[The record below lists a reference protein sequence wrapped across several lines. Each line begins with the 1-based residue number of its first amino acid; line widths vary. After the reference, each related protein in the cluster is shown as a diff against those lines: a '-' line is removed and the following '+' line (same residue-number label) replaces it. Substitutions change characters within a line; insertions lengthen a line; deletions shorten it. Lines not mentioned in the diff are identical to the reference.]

1 MISQITRNLTSM
13 ITLQSVPLATGL
25 LATALLTSIV
35 SAQNVGIGTT
45 TPKSKLSVNGSTASG
60 GMAIGDA
67 TYTSTTGT
75 VAPLNGAII
84 QGFTGIGT
92 KSPGWLLTAVNDQ
105 STAGNTSAV
114 ISLRQY
120 GSTHN
125 SAFEFFSA
133 NGTEAAPTNL
143 AAGERAGGVFFN
155 GRVNDTVTG
164 LSAVSANYRGNGT
177 TNLSDLEFGVSG
189 ASRMFLAPDG
199 KLGLDTA
206 FPLGRLHAVGDFN
219 TIVASGTNPRLN
231 LVDTRLGTVAT
242 APSWLIDN
250 DMDTFRISRQAD
262 LFTPGLTHFRVDNN
276 GTVGIGL
283 PALENPATPIQA
295 TLHVGGPRTT
305 LFATGARSYFYGGS
319 NLANDTITNA
329 NQSPSILTENAILTK
344 GFFIA
349 LNGTVTTSDSRF
361 KNVIGVSDSAKD
373 LGLLNQLQ
381 ITDYSY
387 IDKQASGAGVHKKVI
402 AQQVEEVLPA
412 AINKRTDFVPDIF
425 SKAVKVEPKEAG
437 CVLITMEKAHPL
449 KTGDTVRLF
458 DTENRPVDAK
468 VTATNGLS
476 FSVATTA
483 DLSKGAFIYGTEQSD
498 VRAVDYEAIAML
510 NVSATQELAKKSAA
524 QESKIAAL
532 EAEVASLKAANGK
545 LGALSN
551 EMEALKQAV
560 ASMRS
565 KDNEF
570 SKTVSITK

>member
-1 MISQITRNLTSM
+1 MKTRIDS
-13 ITLQSVPLATGL
+13 IVVAGL
-25 LATALLTSIV
+25 LAAALSTTVV

-60 GMAIGDA
+60 GIAVGDA

-92 KSPGWLLTAVNDQ
+92 KSPGWLLSVVNDQ
-105 STAGNTSAV
+105 STAGNTNGV

-120 GSTHN
+120 GSTHQ

-133 NGTEAAPTNL
+133 NGTEASPTPL
-143 AAGERAGGVFFN
+143 AAGERVGGVFFN
-155 GRVNDTVTG
+155 SQLSGAVTG
-164 LSAVSANYRGNGT
+164 LSAIASSYRGNGT
-177 TNLSDLEFGVSG
+177 SVLSDLEFAVSG

-231 LVDTRLGTVAT
+231 LVDTRLGTAAT

-262 LFTPGLTHFRVDNN
+262 LFTPGLTHFRVNNN

-283 PALENPATPIQA
+283 PGLENPATPIQA
-295 TLHVGGPRTT
+295 TLHVGGPRISM
-305 LFATGARSYFYGGS
+305 LASGPRSYFYGGS

-329 NQSPSILTENAILTK
+329 DQSSSILAESNIFTK
-344 GFFIA
+344 SFFIA

-373 LGLLNQLQ
+373 LGLLNKIQ

-387 IDKQASGAGVHKKVI
+387 IDKLSSGGGVHKKVI

-425 SKAVKVEPKEAG
+425 ANAAKVEPKEGG

-449 KTGDTVRLF
+449 KAGDSVRLF

-468 VTATNGLS
+468 VTATEGMS
-476 FSVATTA
+476 FSVATAA
-483 DLSKGAFIYGTEQSD
+483 DLSKGAFVYGTEQRD

-510 NVSATQELAKKSAA
+510 NVSATQELSRQMNAKDA
-524 QESKIAAL
+524 EIAAL
-532 EAEVASLKAANGK
+532 KAEVSNLKAQNDKFTALAERMESLEK
-545 LGALSN
+545 LVST
-551 EMEALKQAV
+551 QV
-560 ASMRS
+560 S
-565 KDNEF
+565 KDGGI
-570 SKTVSITK
+570 SVVLAK

>member
-1 MISQITRNLTSM
+1 MKTQYVSIQG
-13 ITLQSVPLATGL
+13 AAL
-25 LATALLTSIV
+25 LAAALLTSTA

-60 GMAIGDA
+60 GIAVGDA

-92 KSPGWLLTAVNDQ
+92 KSPGWLLSVVNDQ
-105 STAGNTSAV
+105 STAGNTNGV

-120 GSTHN
+120 GSTHQ

-133 NGTEAAPTNL
+133 NGTEAAPTSL
-143 AAGERAGGVFFN
+143 AAGERIGGVFFN
-155 GRVNDTVTG
+155 GHVNGAVTG
-164 LSAVSANYRGNGT
+164 LSAVSSKYRGDGT
-177 TNLSDLEFGVSG
+177 TTMSDLEFGVSG

-231 LVDTRLGTVAT
+231 LVDTRLGTAST

-262 LFTPGLTHFRVDNN
+262 LFTPGLTHFRVDSN

-283 PALENPATPIQA
+283 PALENPATPILA
-295 TLHVGGPRTT
+295 TLHVGGPRPT
-305 LFATGARSYFYGGS
+305 LLASGSRSYFYGGS
-319 NLANDTITNA
+319 NLASDTITNA
-329 NQSPSILTENAILTK
+329 NQSPSILTEGAILTR
-344 GFFIA
+344 GYFIA

-373 LGLLNQLQ
+373 LGLLNKIQ

-387 IDKQASGAGVHKKVI
+387 IDKLSSGGGVHKKVI

-425 SKAVKVEPKEAG
+425 GKAAKVEPEEG
-437 CVLITMEKAHPL
+437 GSVLITMEKAHPL
-449 KTGDTVRLF
+449 KSGDKVRLF
-458 DTENRPVDAK
+458 DTENRPVEAK
-468 VTATNGLS
+468 VTATDGPS

-483 DLSKGAFIYGTEQSD
+483 DLSKGVFVYGTEQSD

-510 NVSATQELAKKSAA
+510 NVSATQELAKSM
-524 QESKIAAL
+524 
-532 EAEVASLKAANGK
+532 EALKAENAGLRAQVADLKVANDK
-545 LGALSN
+545 LNALSS
-551 EMEALKQAV
+551 EMAELKQAV
-560 ASMRS
+560 AAMRS
-565 KDNEF
+565 MDEEPAR
-570 SKTVSITK
+570 TVSINR

>member
-1 MISQITRNLTSM
+1 MNTS
-13 ITLQSVPLATGL
+13 INFIRIAGL
-25 LATALLTSIV
+25 LTTALLTSVV

-60 GMAIGDA
+60 GIAVGDA

-75 VAPLNGAII
+75 VAPANGAII

-92 KSPGWLLTAVNDQ
+92 KAPGWLLSVVNDQ
-105 STAGNTSAV
+105 STAGNTNGV

-120 GSTHN
+120 GSTHS
-125 SAFEFFSA
+125 SAFEFFAA
-133 NGTEAAPTNL
+133 NGTAAAPTPL
-143 AAGERAGGVFFN
+143 AAGERIGGVFFN
-155 GRVNDTVTG
+155 SQLDGVPTG
-164 LSAVSANYRGNGT
+164 MSAVSSNYRGDGT
-177 TNLSDLEFGVSG
+177 TKLSDLEFGVSG

-199 KLGLDTA
+199 KLGIDTPD
-206 FPLGRLHAVGDFN
+206 PLGNLHVVGNFN
-219 TIVASGTNPRLN
+219 TVVASGTNPRLN
-231 LVDTRLGTVAT
+231 LVDTRLGTAAT

-283 PALENPATPIQA
+283 PALENPATQIQA

-305 LFATGARSYFYGGS
+305 LLASGARSYFYGGS

-373 LGLLNQLQ
+373 LGLLNQIQ

-387 IDKQASGAGVHKKVI
+387 IDKLSSGGRVHKKVI

-412 AINKRTDFVPDIF
+412 AINKRADFVPDIF
-425 SKAVKVEPKEAG
+425 AKAVKAESKEG
-437 CVLITMEKAHPL
+437 IVRVTMEKAHPL

-458 DTENRPVDAK
+458 DTENRPIDAK
-468 VTATNGLS
+468 VTAAEGLS

-483 DLSKGAFIYGTEQSD
+483 DLSKGAFVYGTEQRD

-510 NVSATQELAKKSAA
+510 NVSATQELAKSM
-524 QESKIAAL
+524 
-532 EAEVASLKAANGK
+532 EALKAENAGLRAQVADLK
-545 LGALSN
+545 LAKDKLNALSS
-551 EMEALKQAV
+551 EMAELKQAV
-560 ASMRS
+560 AAMRP
-565 KDNEF
+565 KDEGPTR
-570 SKTVSITK
+570 TVSITR

>member
-1 MISQITRNLTSM
+1 MKTTRF
-13 ITLQSVPLATGL
+13 IPVGILAAA
-25 LATALLTSIV
+25 LASPVAT
-35 SAQNVGIGTT
+35 AQNVGIGTT

-60 GMAIGDA
+60 GIAVGDA

-92 KSPGWLLTAVNDQ
+92 KSPGWLLSVVNDQ
-105 STAGNTSAV
+105 STAGNTNGV

-120 GSTHN
+120 GSTHQ

-133 NGTEAAPTNL
+133 NGTEAAPANL
-143 AAGERAGGVFFN
+143 ADGERIGGVFFN
-155 GRVNDTVTG
+155 GQVNGSVTG
-164 LSAVSANYRGNGT
+164 LSAVSSKYRGDGT
-177 TNLSDLEFGVSG
+177 TTMSDLEFGVSG

-231 LVDTRLGTVAT
+231 LVDTRLGTAAT

-262 LFTPGLTHFRVDNN
+262 VFTPGLTHFRVDSN

-283 PALENPATPIQA
+283 PGLENPATPIQA
-295 TLHVGGPRTT
+295 TLHVGGPRVT
-305 LFATGARSYFYGGS
+305 LLASGARSYFYGGS

-329 NQSPSILTENAILTK
+329 DQSPSILTENAILTK

-373 LGLLNQLQ
+373 LGLLNQIE

-387 IDKQASGAGVHKKVI
+387 IDKLSSGGRVHKKVI
-402 AQQVEEVLPA
+402 AQQVEEVLPS
-412 AINKRTDFVPDIF
+412 AINKRTDFVPDVF
-425 SKAVKVEPKEAG
+425 TKAVKVEAKEG
-437 CVLITMEKAHPL
+437 GSVLITMEKAHPL
-449 KTGDTVRLF
+449 KAGDKVRLF
-458 DTENRPVDAK
+458 DTENHPVDVK
-468 VTATNGLS
+468 VTATDGFS
-476 FSVATTA
+476 FTVATAA
-483 DLSKGAFIYGTEQSD
+483 DLGKGVFVYGTEQSD

-510 NVSATQELAKKSAA
+510 NVSATQELSRRMEAKDA
-524 QESKIAAL
+524 EIAAL
-532 EAEVASLKAANGK
+532 KAELSKLKEQNEKVAALAERMESLER
-545 LGALSN
+545 L
-551 EMEALKQAV
+551 
-560 ASMRS
+560 
-565 KDNEF
+565 
-570 SKTVSITK
+570 VSIQTSKGGNVSVVLAK

>member
-1 MISQITRNLTSM
+1 MRPQFHPYFYMIPHTKSLLN
-13 ITLQSVPLATGL
+13 AGL
-25 LATALLTSIV
+25 LTAALLTSVV

-60 GMAIGDA
+60 GMSIGDA
-67 TYTSTTGT
+67 TYTSTTGI

-92 KSPGWLLTAVNDQ
+92 RNPSWLLTAVNDQ
-105 STAGNTSAV
+105 STAGNTNGV

-143 AAGERAGGVFFN
+143 AAGERVGGVFFN
-155 GRVNDTVTG
+155 GRVNNAVTG
-164 LSAVSANYRGNGT
+164 LSAVSSNYRGNGT

-219 TIVASGTNPRLN
+219 TIVASGNNPRLN
-231 LVDTRLGTVAT
+231 LVDTSLGTADT
-242 APSWLIDN
+242 APAWLIDN
-250 DMDTFRISRQAD
+250 LSDTFRISRQANV
-262 LFTPGLTHFRVDNN
+262 FTPGFSHFRINN
-276 GTVGIGL
+276 DGTVGIGL
-283 PALENPATPIQA
+283 PGLENPATPIQA

-305 LFATGARSYFYGGS
+305 MLASGARSYFYGGS

-329 NQSPSILTENAILTK
+329 NQSSSILAESNILTK
-344 GFFIA
+344 SFFIA

-361 KNVIGVSDSAKD
+361 KNIIGVSDSAKD
-373 LGLLNQLQ
+373 LDRLNH
-381 ITDYSY
+381 IEVTDYTY
-387 IDKQASGAGVHKKVI
+387 IDKQASGERVHKKVI
-402 AQQVEEVLPA
+402 AQQVEQVLPA

-425 SKAVKVEPKEAG
+425 AKAAKVEPKENG

-458 DTENRPVDAK
+458 DIENRPLDAK
-468 VTATNGLS
+468 VTAADDLS
-476 FSVATTA
+476 FSVTTKA
-483 DLSKGAFIYGTEQSD
+483 DLSKGAFVYGTEQHD

-510 NVSATQELAKKSAA
+510 NVSATQELSRQMNAKDA
-524 QESKIAAL
+524 EITAL
-532 EAEVASLKAANGK
+532 KAEVAGLKAANAK
-545 LGALSN
+545 LGSLSS
-551 EMEALKQAV
+551 EMDELKQAV
-560 ASMRS
+560 AAMRS
-565 KDNEF
+565 KDGGQV
-570 SKTVSITK
+570 STVSLTK

>member
-1 MISQITRNLTSM
+1 MKTRIDS
-13 ITLQSVPLATGL
+13 IAVAGL
-25 LATALLTSIV
+25 LATALLTTIV

-60 GMAIGDA
+60 GIAVGDA

-84 QGFTGIGT
+84 QGNTGIGT
-92 KSPGWLLTAVNDQ
+92 KNPFWPLTVVNDQ
-105 STAGNTSAV
+105 STSSHTNGV

-133 NGTEAAPTNL
+133 NGTEAAPTPL
-143 AAGERAGGVFFN
+143 AGGESIGGVYFN
-155 GRVNDTVTG
+155 SHLNGTVTG
-164 LSAVSANYRGNGT
+164 LSAVSSSYRGDGT
-177 TNLSDLEFGVSG
+177 TTLSDLVFGVSG

-206 FPLGRLHAVGDFN
+206 FPLGRIHAVGDFN

-231 LVDTRLGTVAT
+231 LVDTRLGTADI

-283 PALENPATPIQA
+283 PGLENPATPIQA
-295 TLHVGGPRTT
+295 TLHVGGPRIAM
-305 LFATGARSYFYGGS
+305 LASGARSYFYGGS
-319 NLANDTITNA
+319 NLANDTITGA
-329 NQSPSILTENAILTK
+329 DQSSSILAESNIFTK
-344 GFFIA
+344 SFFIA

-373 LGLLNQLQ
+373 LGLLNQIQ

-387 IDKQASGAGVHKKVI
+387 IDKLSSGGGVHKKVI

-425 SKAVKVEPKEAG
+425 AKAMKVESKEG
-437 CVLITMEKAHPL
+437 RVFITMEKAHPL
-449 KTGDTVRLF
+449 KTGDKVRLF
-458 DTENRPVDAK
+458 DTANRSVDAQ
-468 VTATNGLS
+468 VTAAEGLS

-483 DLSKGAFIYGTEQSD
+483 DLSKGAFVYGTQQHD

-510 NVSATQELAKKSAA
+510 NVSATQELAKSMEALKAENAGLRA
-524 QESKIAAL
+524 Q
-532 EAEVASLKAANGK
+532 VADLKAANDR
-545 LGALSN
+545 LNALSS
-551 EMEALKQAV
+551 EMAELKQAV
-560 ASMRS
+560 AAMRP
-565 KDNEF
+565 KDEGAVR
-570 SKTVSITK
+570 TVSVTR

>member
-1 MISQITRNLTSM
+1 MKTRLDS
-13 ITLQSVPLATGL
+13 IAVAGL
-25 LATALLTSIV
+25 LAAALSTAVV

-60 GMAIGDA
+60 GLAIGDA
-67 TYTSTTGT
+67 GYTSTTGI
-75 VAPLNGAII
+75 VAPINGAII

-92 KSPGWLLTAVNDQ
+92 KSPNWLLTAVNDQ
-105 STAGNTSAV
+105 STAGHTNGV

-120 GSTHN
+120 GSTHQ

-133 NGTEAAPTNL
+133 NGTEAAPTPL
-143 AAGERAGGVFFN
+143 AAGERVGGIFFN
-155 GRVNDTVTG
+155 SQLSGAVTG
-164 LSAVSANYRGNGT
+164 LSAIASSYRGDGT
-177 TNLSDLEFGVSG
+177 TVQSDLEFAVSG

-231 LVDTRLGTVAT
+231 LVDTRLGTAAT

-262 LFTPGLTHFRVDNN
+262 VFTPGLTHFRVDSN
-276 GTVGIGL
+276 GTVGVGL
-283 PALENPATPIQA
+283 PGLENPATPILA
-295 TLHVGGPRTT
+295 TLHVGGVRTT
-305 LFATGARSYFYGGS
+305 MLAGGARSYFYGGS
-319 NLANDTITNA
+319 NLAVDTIPVGTD
-329 NQSPSILTENAILTK
+329 QSSSILAERDIFTK

-373 LGLLNQLQ
+373 LGLLNKIQ

-387 IDKQASGAGVHKKVI
+387 IDKQASGERVHKKVI

-425 SKAVKVEPKEAG
+425 AKAQKVEPKEAG
-437 CVLITMEKAHPL
+437 SVLITMEKAHPL
-449 KTGDTVRLF
+449 KTGDSVRLF
-458 DTENRPVDAK
+458 DAADRPLDVK
-468 VTATNGLS
+468 VTAVDGLN
-476 FSVATTA
+476 FSVTTTA
-483 DLSKGAFIYGTEQSD
+483 DLSKGAFVYGTKQSD

-510 NVSATQELAKKSAA
+510 NVSATQELSRRMAAKDA
-524 QESKIAAL
+524 EIAAL
-532 EAEVASLKAANGK
+532 KAEVSHLKAQNAK
-545 LGALSN
+545 VADLA
-551 EMEALKQAV
+551 ERMESLERLV
-560 ASMRS
+560 STESS
-565 KDNEF
+565 KDGGI
-570 SKTVSITK
+570 SVVLAK